1 MSAAQLAQALSI
13 LPSCTDK
20 NLLVG
25 ANTADDAGVYRI
37 SKNTAVVS
45 TIDILTPVVSDP
57 KVYGMIVAA
66 NSISDI
72 YAMGGDPKLALSI
85 VGFPGNGDTEIL
97 GQILLGGEEKA
108 REAGVVIMGGH
119 TFVADEVKY
128 GLAVFGYIHPDKIVT
143 NAGARP
149 GDVIVLTKPLGVG
162 TLVQSVLEKKDQG
175 IDMQRV
181 VKAMTTLNRDASI
194 AMRQAGA
201 HAATDITGFGLA
213 GHLAELA
220 EASRVGIE
228 LHLSQLPVHKGALD
242 VLEKGVEEPGITMN
256 LGSFSRNIRREDNDS
271 SLGKLIF
278 SSETSGGLAI
288 VLPQD
293 KLSFFRERYS
303 EPAPVIG
310 KIIKDNPGMIVVI
323 P

>member
-13 LPSCTDK
+13 LTGSKDM

-25 ANTADDAGVYRI
+25 SNTADDAGVYRI
-37 SKNTAVVS
+37 SKNTATVATV
-45 TIDILTPVVSDP
+45 DMLTPVVSDP
-57 KVYGMIVAA
+57 KTYGMIVAA
-66 NSISDI
+66 NSISDV
-72 YAMGGDPKLALSI
+72 YAMGGDPKLALNI
-85 VGFPGNGDTEIL
+85 VGFPGSGDTEAL

-108 REAGVVIMGGH
+108 QEAGVVMMGGH

-128 GLAVFGYIHPDKIVT
+128 GLAVFGYVHPDKIVT

-149 GDVIVLTKPLGVG
+149 DDVIVLTKPIGVG
-162 TLVQSVLEKKDQG
+162 TLIQAVIEKKDQG

-181 VKAMTTLNRDASI
+181 VKAMTTLNRDASL

-228 LHLSQLPVHKGALD
+228 LHLSEIPVHKGTLE
-242 VLEKGVEEPGITMN
+242 VLEKGVEEPGIAMN
-256 LGSFSRNIRREDNDS
+256 LGSFSKNVQRHDNDS
-271 SLGKLIF
+271 LLGKLIF

-288 VLPQD
+288 VLPPD
-293 KLSFFRERYS
+293 KLDLFREKYPN
-303 EPAPVIG
+303 PAPVIG
-310 KIIKDNPGMIVVI
+310 RVTEGNPGMIIVQH
-323 P
+323 